1 MTNARSG
8 FNTSGRILRYG
19 VLALAVIL
27 ITTVNVLRFHR
38 LDRVPAALQ
47 VDEASS
53 GVALACLAQAGTDA
67 DSIRYPLF
75 ANMHYGTPKPPT
87 YLYPGMLWVKAFGF
101 TPGSLRGMSAFM
113 SVLGLVGLFCWAG
126 TLMGWGNALWVLLAG
141 SLSPWLWTPSRL
153 IFEAQWMFVPLVWAL
168 YFFFSA
174 RRAWQFVLAGVFFSL
189 TMYSY
194 PAGRPLIVLLLPVV
208 CRARWRLSPPG
219 IRHWVFFSA
228 ALFVATLPLAHHL
241 MTTDV
246 LRRYGGISVFSHDNL
261 AAQGKTPDLAGTAS
275 LVTENYFSHFSWK
288 YLWLTG
294 DPDYKHSTQ
303 KFGILSWFDLAGLL
317 LGLLMMIARVFSRP
331 PPSPEDLRRRT
342 ILQLC
347 LCAYL
352 VGLVPAAFTLGC
364 PHAIRTMGAWPFLM
378 LAAGCFWEEL
388 IRRWAPAALL
398 AVLLAGLF
406 AKAHVGYYFKEYP
419 ARSAGMF
426 APWIRSTAESVHGPE
441 DFLKLWYIAGNDY
454 YYRYY
459 VMLLYNRPCKGS
471 FDEWFQ
477 IRDLMNRA
485 GIKK

>member
-1 MTNARSG
+1 MKRFCQKCVLWFQRKWNSQIRKLFWARKQSSIIKNLELNK
-8 FNTSGRILRYG
+8 FLSKILPCAKRKR
-19 VLALAVIL
+19 
-27 ITTVNVLRFHR
+27 RFK
-38 LDRVPAALQ
+38 
-47 VDEASS
+47 
-53 GVALACLAQAGTDA
+53 
-67 DSIRYPLF
+67 F
-75 ANMHYGTPKPPT
+75 
-87 YLYPGMLWVKAFGF
+87 W
-101 TPGSLRGMSAFM
+101 
-113 SVLGLVGLFCWAG
+113 
-126 TLMGWGNALWVLLAG
+126 
-141 SLSPWLWTPSRL
+141 PS
-153 IFEAQWMFVPLVWAL
+153 F
-168 YFFFSA
+168 
-174 RRAWQFVLAGVFFSL
+174 RR
-189 TMYSY
+189 
-194 PAGRPLIVLLLPVV
+194 P
-208 CRARWRLSPPG
+208 
-219 IRHWVFFSA
+219 
-228 ALFVATLPLAHHL
+228 
-241 MTTDV
+241 
-246 LRRYGGISVFSHDNL
+246 
-261 AAQGKTPDLAGTAS
+261 
-275 LVTENYFSHFSWK
+275 
-288 YLWLTG
+288 
-294 DPDYKHSTQ
+294 